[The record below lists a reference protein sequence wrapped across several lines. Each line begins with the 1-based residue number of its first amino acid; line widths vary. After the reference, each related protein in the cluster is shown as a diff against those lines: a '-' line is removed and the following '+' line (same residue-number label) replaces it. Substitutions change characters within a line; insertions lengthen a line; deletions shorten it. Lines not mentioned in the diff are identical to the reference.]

1 MTAPQETPDATCV
14 VPLLDMDWAAV
25 RPPDIDSLTTHD
37 GWLAFLGRERMTRP
51 VELTR
56 AQYEALTRPERRYH
70 DIVRGAWHANLPKLE
85 TAMAA
90 TVRDELDMTLQVNL
104 MKRDSGVRRGVIV
117 SANSGHGKTTLILE
131 ILADHQ
137 DLIADLYKRSNSR
150 PRIRDRHIPVVAV
163 TCPGRAT
170 ISKLC
175 HRILD
180 FYGMPYRRGGS
191 ADTEGVLADKV
202 RRCLDA
208 CGTKVLFIDEIS
220 RLNMKREDAQITF
233 DFIRDLQNSSAT
245 LVLAGV
251 DIESTGLLTEG
262 LYLKED
268 GDLKTQ
274 TEARFT
280 RLPLPAFT
288 YDTTPGIQ
296 AWVNHLHGIE
306 QQIMLLD
313 KRDGMLSDDLA
324 EWLFDHTDQ
333 GVIGSLAFLIEQ
345 GCARAIQRGRRTGVE
360 VLDAE
365 LLETVALD
373 WAAEK
378 RVRAAAEAEARGEK
392 PGQDT
397 ARAARAARKPLP
409 PRNRGSR
416 RRTDAVYAGTRTR

>member
-1 MTAPQETPDATCV
+1 MTVPQPAADAAVPAPA
-14 VPLLDMDWAAV
+14 LDIDWTTV

-37 GWLAFLGRERMTRP
+37 GWLAFMGRDRLSRP
-51 VELTR
+51 TELTR
-56 AQYEALTRPERRYH
+56 PQYEALTRPERRYY

-90 TVRDELDMTLQVNL
+90 RVRDELDLTLQVNL

-137 DLIADLYKRSNSR
+137 DLIADLYARSGSG
-150 PRIRDRHIPVVAV
+150 PRVRDRHIPVVAV

-180 FYGMPYRRGGS
+180 FYGMPSGRGS
-191 ADTEGVLADKV
+191 RSDTEGVLADKV

-208 CGTKVLFIDEIS
+208 CGTKVLFIDEVS
-220 RLNMKREDAQITF
+220 RLNMRREDAQITF

-245 LVLAGV
+245 LILAGV

-262 LYLKED
+262 LYLKDD

-288 YDTTPGIQ
+288 YDSKAGIQ
-296 AWVNHLHGIE
+296 AWVDHLHGIE
-306 QQIMLLD
+306 QQLMLLD
-313 KRDGMLSDDLA
+313 QHPGMLTRDLA
-324 EWLFDHTDQ
+324 DWLYDHTDQ
-333 GVIGSLAFLIEQ
+333 GVIGSLSFLIEQ
-345 GCARAIQRGRRTGVE
+345 GCARAIQRGRRTGIE
-360 VLDAE
+360 VLDVE
-365 LLETVALD
+365 LMETVALD

-378 RVRAAAEAEARGEK
+378 RVRAATEAKARGEK
-392 PGQDT
+392 PGRDS
-397 ARAARAARKPLP
+397 ARDAKAARKPGP
-409 PRNRGSR
+409 PRNNGSR
-416 RRTDAVYAGTRTR
+416 RRPDAVYSGTRG